1 MRKGG
6 KVSRKGRKPKPKPKP
21 KARKITTTKQTATGK
36 NISQFRGTGAQV
48 NVNIKN
54 PISRARDQLNQ
65 AQSAGL
71 SSVLP
76 TILASQQASEGRME
90 TLMRQRDTVQ
100 QHMQHAQAQR
110 ANAVATGHALAAE
123 DAERVRVRR
132 AAENRA
138 LESQQ
143 RKLQE
148 DILQVQ
154 QPATE
159 TRELAG
165 QRVVSPTERPPVPK
179 PQLSAEALRQKRIR
193 ALGSSMLTSA
203 SEGLTSDAVSTK
215 PLTKRKGGLFS
226 PSSSGTE
233 GSRSPSALDE
243 QVFASKM
250 GRGVRKAIE
259 KSYGGQTKLPEKYKT
274 DPAWYT
280 GQHAQLLEGRVGRL
294 APGRLAPFEPPT
306 GALVL
311 GSGGV
316 PRPTAPSRSDLQKRM
331 RKETTEELRTKLV
344 AHKEAL
350 GGRLAPSQRRIRENR
365 VSRIEAEIKKRGQK

>member
-1 MRKGG
+1 MESMRKGG
-6 KVSRKGRKPKPKPKP
+6 KVSRKP

-54 PISRARDQLNQ
+54 PISRARANIKNPISRARDQLNQ

-76 TILASQQASEGRME
+76 TILASQQASESRME

-110 ANAVATGHALAAE
+110 ASAIGTGHALAAE
-123 DAERVRVRR
+123 DADRVRIRR

-203 SEGLTSDAVSTK
+203 SEGFTSDAVSTK
-215 PLTKRKGGLFS
+215 P
-226 PSSSGTE
+226 
-233 GSRSPSALDE
+233 
-243 QVFASKM
+243 
-250 GRGVRKAIE
+250 
-259 KSYGGQTKLPEKYKT
+259 
-274 DPAWYT
+274 
-280 GQHAQLLEGRVGRL
+280 LEGRVGRL

-311 GSGGV
+311 ESGRSV
-316 PRPTAPSRSDLQKRM
+316 ARPTAPSRSDLQKRM
-331 RKETTEELRTKLV
+331 RKETTEELRTKLA

-350 GGRLAPSQRRIRENR
+350 GGTLAPSQRRIKENR